1 MLVYTK
7 RENIIVDIVTI
18 LKNKNEKMKLIL
30 LCSRSSIVIM
40 HESELI

>member
-18 LKNKNEKMKLIL
+18 LKNKDEKMKLI
-30 LCSRSSIVIM
+30 CSVFV
-40 HESELI
+40 LP